1 MVPVSRIATQTDER
15 RWREAMEKL
24 GTDMVRAMF
33 DLRAVQAPN
42 FRIRGI
48 VDRAPHPTRRFVEA
62 WLAEKAAG

>member
-1 MVPVSRIATQTDER
+1 MATESDER

-24 GTDMVRAMF
+24 GTDRVRAAL
-33 DLRAVQAPN
+33 DLRAGQARN

-62 WLAEKAAG
+62 WLVEKAAARR

>member
-1 MVPVSRIATQTDER
+1 MTTETYER

-24 GTDMVRAMF
+24 GADRVRAALDM
-33 DLRAVQAPN
+33 RAGQAGN

-62 WLAEKAAG
+62 WLAEKAKGL